1 MNNKSCVIVSRLDKD
16 GKPMPGLTQGS
27 SLLARGGENG
37 RHEFTHTTPCYDSEA
52 QAHTRKSRTYV
63 RYFYPSGSS
72 VIQKE
77 SETDW
82 SQSRTIAKSLTHVS
96 HSKNSHPPSPIE

>member
-1 MNNKSCVIVSRLDKD
+1 MAVTLELKQKKEDAHSGMIFSVAYSPD
-16 GKPMPGLTQGS
+16 
-27 SLLARGGENG
+27 
-37 RHEFTHTTPCYDSEA
+37 EFSHTTPQYDSKA
-52 QAHTRKSRTYV
+52 QAHTRKSETYV